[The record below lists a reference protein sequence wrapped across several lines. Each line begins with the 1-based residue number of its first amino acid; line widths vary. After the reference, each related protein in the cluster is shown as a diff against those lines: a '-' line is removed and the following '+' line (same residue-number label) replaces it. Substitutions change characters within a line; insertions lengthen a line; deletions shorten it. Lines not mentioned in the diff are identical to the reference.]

1 MTEMTLSA
9 VLDQMVESE
18 AGFTAPVAENWAQG
32 RTAYG
37 GYTATLLLAA
47 TRRAQPDHAPLRSA
61 MINFTGPLSAPPHIS
76 VEALRQGRNVT
87 TALTRAEVEGKVAA
101 TGTFSF
107 GAAQDSHVSEVFPAP
122 DAPAPEDTP
131 SFFPKEMKRLPAR
144 FFHNFELKLIEGS
157 LPFMGAEKGK
167 MRVWCR
173 HRDVA
178 SRGTLE
184 GLFCLGDALP
194 PAIFAKCSV
203 LGVNSSINWMFNL
216 MVEDIATRDGWYMLE
231 SELTAAENGYSS
243 QVMRIWNHEG
253 QLVADAMQSVVIF
266 M

>member
-1 MTEMTLSA
+1 MTEMTLA
-9 VLDQMVESE
+9 TVLTEMVETEGGYS
-18 AGFTAPVAENWAQG
+18 APVAENWAQG

-47 TRRAQPDHAPLRSA
+47 TRRALPDHAPLRSA
-61 MINFTGPLSAPPHIS
+61 MINFTGPLSAAPQIS
-76 VEALRQGRNVT
+76 VEVLRQGRNVT
-87 TALTRAEVEGKVAA
+87 TALARAEIEGKVAA

-107 GAAQDSHVSEVFPAP
+107 GAAQDSHVSEICPAP

-144 FFHNFELKLIEGS
+144 FFNNFEIKLIEGS
-157 LPFMGAEKGK
+157 LPFMGAEKGR

-173 HRDVA
+173 HKDAA
-178 SRGTLE
+178 SRGSLE

-194 PAIFAKCSV
+194 PAIFAKCKIP
-203 LGVNSSINWMFNL
+203 GPNSSVNWMFNL
-216 MVEDIATRDGWYMLE
+216 MLEDIATRDGWYMLE
-231 SELTAAENGYSS
+231 SELTAAGSGYSS
-243 QVMRIWNHEG
+243 QVMRLWNTKG